1 MRKRQD
7 DNIFLESLTSVENNL
22 AKLYRTNILQPLK
35 GFCRVIEE
43 GGITNA
49 AKKYGVTPGLLTK
62 QIKVIEYQ
70 LGVELFNRDKNC
82 RIFPNKAGLKFY
94 KQTSELLGKLEDIV
108 TDFSIQEKN
117 EENRTL
123 RIATDSFLFSKIAAI
138 VNKIKEINP
147 RMILSLEVFKQEEA
161 LNRLRKNKLDIFIS
175 NLEYGESDTRDL
187 KFTKLADYIPYWVLW
202 KGHPLEN
209 KDLLTKRDIINSQ
222 LIFDMG
228 DITTESLKAFIKDN
242 KLESC
247 IKVTNIT
254 RDDYLT
260 LIKNKVGICPMFNTY
275 LNDVDKQDFVF
286 KSALDLFTIS
296 DYGCFTKRNVKPIV
310 KEAIKLLLSLRKQL
324 FCI

>member
-82 RIFPNKAGLKFY
+82 RIFPNRAGLKFY

-123 RIATDSFLFSKIAAI
+123 RIATIHS
-138 VNKIKEINP
+138 
-147 RMILSLEVFKQEEA
+147 SL
-161 LNRLRKNKLDIFIS
+161 
-175 NLEYGESDTRDL
+175 
-187 KFTKLADYIPYWVLW
+187 
-202 KGHPLEN
+202 
-209 KDLLTKRDIINSQ
+209 
-222 LIFDMG
+222 
-228 DITTESLKAFIKDN
+228 
-242 KLESC
+242 
-247 IKVTNIT
+247 
-254 RDDYLT
+254 
-260 LIKNKVGICPMFNTY
+260 
-275 LNDVDKQDFVF
+275 
-286 KSALDLFTIS
+286 
-296 DYGCFTKRNVKPIV
+296 VK
-310 KEAIKLLLSLRKQL
+310 
-324 FCI
+324 